1 MNQALWIIS
10 LLYGIMGILYAFI
23 GIRRIVRRNEIEIF
37 DFVRLMYAFTYGF
50 IPCLIYGQE
59 SSGQRNLYFFDYS
72 SSGIQNIVAMLCLS
86 VAAYGILNL
95 AYFSVP
101 KNNRMPQKEVNVSD
115 VDEENTSGNLITMGF
130 IALLIG
136 GVSLFLWTRA
146 YGSLSNFILNA
157 ARIRSGNGTVYN
169 KFAFMKHFTRILPI
183 SLYALL
189 SGICIGKPKKV
200 KKVGLLILLSISLV
214 ANYLYFMA
222 SDSRVTIL
230 FTGIAVVAIMLR
242 HRKERNIS
250 RYLILAGIVSFILL
264 ELTML
269 ADVYTSYVK
278 YGKWISNTDGLIS
291 NLTKEFRFI
300 LSSDMKVMKAW
311 SEGSLHRK
319 IFDDL
324 INAIVSWIPERFVPF
339 EIPETVWRYNTNIY
353 HTGGSGT
360 SPSALVSTGIY
371 EIGLLGALIH
381 PFILGLVTGY
391 TDSRIKRGE
400 TAQYGDVYYGVCVG
414 LFIEMV
420 SHNQI
425 STFVGSLFPAF
436 LFFVLT
442 KLFSTVTI
450 GGRRILKG
458 S

>member
-1 MNQALWIIS
+1 
-10 LLYGIMGILYAFI
+10 
-23 GIRRIVRRNEIEIF
+23 
-37 DFVRLMYAFTYGF
+37 
-50 IPCLIYGQE
+50 
-59 SSGQRNLYFFDYS
+59 
-72 SSGIQNIVAMLCLS
+72 
-86 VAAYGILNL
+86 
-95 AYFSVP
+95 
-101 KNNRMPQKEVNVSD
+101 
-115 VDEENTSGNLITMGF
+115 
-130 IALLIG
+130 
-136 GVSLFLWTRA
+136 
-146 YGSLSNFILNA
+146 
-157 ARIRSGNGTVYN
+157 
-169 KFAFMKHFTRILPI
+169 
-183 SLYALL
+183 
-189 SGICIGKPKKV
+189 
-200 KKVGLLILLSISLV
+200 
-214 ANYLYFMA
+214 
-222 SDSRVTIL
+222 
-230 FTGIAVVAIMLR
+230 
-242 HRKERNIS
+242 
-250 RYLILAGIVSFILL
+250 
-264 ELTML
+264 ML

-400 TAQYGDVYYGVCVG
+400 AAQYGDVYYGVCVG
-414 LFIEMV
+414 LFIQMV